1 MNPQHLFYRLTVI
14 LLTGTLLLSGTVLA
28 RGLADS
34 LYQKRSS
41 EALAARVADA
51 RPPLQPTAPI
61 PPENRSTSPT
71 EPTVL
76 PEYAALFEENPDLVG
91 WLTVEGTK
99 INYPVMQTPDRPD
112 HYLYR
117 NFKQEQSAHGCL
129 YVRESCDVFAPSD
142 NLTVYGH
149 HMRDGTMF
157 APLDRY
163 RKEDFR
169 DQHPTVRFDT
179 LYERHTYTV
188 FAVFTTTSTE
198 EGFAYHLFETAAEES
213 EFDAF
218 VSTCKALS
226 LYDTGIT
233 PRYGDKLLCLS
244 TCEYSRPNGRLVV
257 AAFRHDTSNLSLS
270 PPPPSC
276 SAPPILPLSGEVAK
290 IFDF

>member
-1 MNPQHLFYRLTVI
+1 MKLRKFFYRLTV
-14 LLTGTLLLSGTVLA
+14 LFLSAALFLSGSALA

-91 WLTVEGTK
+91 WLTIEGTK

-149 HMRDGTMF
+149 HMRDGTML
-157 APLDRY
+157 AGLDY
-163 RKEDFR
+163 YKKQSFYE
-169 DQHPTVRFDT
+169 QLPYITFDT
-179 LYERHTYTV
+179 LWGTYYYRVFGIFTV
-188 FAVFTTTSTE
+188 NLKVKKD
-198 EGFAYHLFETAAEES
+198 AEFDYRQPEYES
-213 EFDAF
+213 EEAF
-218 VSTCKALS
+218 LEFIKEVKERSY
-226 LYDTGIT
+226 YDNGVQVKGDDRIIT
-233 PRYGDKLLCLS
+233 LS
-244 TCEYSRPNGRLVV
+244 TCTYPTGRPGIDNARLVMMARLCTPEEEAEIAK
-257 AAFRHDTSNLSLS
+257 AANN
-270 PPPPSC
+270 
-276 SAPPILPLSGEVAK
+276 
-290 IFDF
+290 

>member
-1 MNPQHLFYRLTVI
+1 MKLRKFFYRLTV
-14 LLTGTLLLSGTVLA
+14 LFLSAALLLSGTVLA
-28 RGLADS
+28 RRLGDTLHRTRDF
-34 LYQKRSS
+34 

-51 RPPLQPTAPI
+51 RPALLPTEPI
-61 PPENRSTSPT
+61 PPENRPTSPT
-71 EPTVL
+71 EPTIL

-91 WLTVEGTK
+91 WLTIEGTK

-112 HYLYR
+112 YYLDR
-117 NFKQEQSAHGCL
+117 NFDGQPSAHGSL

-169 DQHPTVRFDT
+169 NQHPTICFDT

-198 EGFAYHLFETAAEES
+198 EGFAYHLFETAADKT

-270 PPPPSC
+270 QRPSSC
-276 SAPPILPLSGEVAK
+276 SAHPSSP
-290 IFDF
+290 